1 MTLRDW
7 EQTNRWL
14 VAHRT
19 TREEIGNLLAVGDR
33 DLRDSRVAAL
43 SADARMGL
51 AYTAALQFAS
61 AALAAAGYRPTRGSD
76 HHYRTIQALTLTI
89 GWDAKQVK
97 RLDTFRSKRN
107 TSAYERAGEVSD
119 AEAREIQDM
128 AERLRDDVTGWLRK
142 HHPQLT

>member
-19 TREEIGNLLAVGDR
+19 TREEIGDLLAVGDR

-43 SADARMGL
+43 SADARLGL

-61 AALAAAGYRPTRGSD
+61 AALAAAGYRPTRGGD

-128 AERLRDDVTGWLRK
+128 AERLRDDGTG
-142 HHPQLT
+142 